1 MPEVATGG
9 TLCLGLLHID
19 GGFGRVAASAF
30 GFYATALSGNEA
42 KLCRVKAF
50 GGLLELRVELG
61 DALIVNATLF
71 AEFFLC
77 KSAFGGHARV
87 TVLAISFYTRAS
99 GETKVEAYSCTVHP
113 VDIDLG
119 GIGDSSD
126 FRIVL
131 VE

>member
-9 TLCLGLLHID
+9 ALCLGLLHVD

-71 AEFFLC
+71 CGVFPLQE
-77 KSAFGGHARV
+77 RV
-87 TVLAISFYTRAS
+87 RRPRAS
-99 GETKVEAYSCTVHP
+99 HC
-113 VDIDLG
+113 
-119 GIGDSSD
+119 IGDKLLHPSV
-126 FRIVL
+126 R
-131 VE
+131 